1 MLIVLAGAS
10 RMVERLEHRH
20 QRHEHRH
27 YHQAGHVSQ
36 EPARLVGQ
44 ELDPP
49 PHDSISFTR
58 RCTIE

>member
-10 RMVERLEHRH
+10 RMVKRLEYRH

-27 YHQAGHVSQ
+27 HHQAGHVPQ
-36 EPARLVGQ
+36 ELARLVGQ

-49 PHDSISFTR
+49 PHDSILFL
-58 RCTIE
+58 